1 MEMVMK
7 IATISIASTS
17 APLPR
22 MISVVEVTSYLAQ
35 CALRMKLTPMIVVM
49 RTLIMMTIMKRKI
62 KKILPMNNDD
72 DCMLYV
78 AGVAYPHE
86 DGPRRQ
92 W

>member
-1 MEMVMK
+1 MK

-35 CALRMKLTPMIVVM
+35 CALRMKLTPMMVM

-72 DCMLYV
+72 DDCTLYV

-86 DGPRRQ
+86 DRPRRQ